1 MIPLPQR
8 CDVASF
14 PGPAVSPESIL
25 EGLTSFRLSAAL
37 KTGIEIDLFTGIA
50 EGKNTTAALAT
61 HCQAAERG
69 VRILCDFLV
78 INEFLTKDDGHYAL
92 SPNAAMFLDRRS
104 PAYLG
109 PMANFLASTENIDIF
124 KDLTSAVRR
133 GGAVFQPGG
142 TVAPENPMWV
152 EFARSM
158 APLMALPAELI
169 AQGAGA
175 LKGKVKVLDVA
186 AGHGLFGIAIARH
199 NPEAEIYA
207 VDWPAV
213 LEVARENAEKA
224 GVAARHHAIPG
235 SAFDVEFGEG
245 YDAVMLTNFLH
256 HFDPPTI
263 EAFLRKVRAALADG
277 GRAIALEFVPNE
289 DRISPRVPASF
300 SMIMLGTTPAGDA
313 YTFSEFE
320 RMFTNA
326 GFASVEIHPLPP
338 TVQKVILGRK

>member
-1 MIPLPQR
+1 VSSLPG
-8 CDVASF
+8 S
-14 PGPAVSPESIL
+14 AVSPEPIF

-50 EGKNTTAALAT
+50 EGKSTPAT
-61 HCQAAERG
+61 LSAHCQAAERG

-92 SPNAAMFLDRRS
+92 SPTAAMFLDRRS

-109 PMANFLASTENIDIF
+109 TMANFLASTENIDFF
-124 KDLTSAVRR
+124 KDLTSAVRH

-175 LKGKVKVLDVA
+175 VKGKVKVLDIA

-224 GVAARHHAIPG
+224 GVAGRYHALPG
-235 SAFDVEFGEG
+235 NAFDVEFGDG
-245 YDAVMLTNFLH
+245 YDVVLLTNFLH
-256 HFDPPTI
+256 HFDPRTI
-263 EAFLRKVRAALADG
+263 EAFLRKVRTALADG

-300 SMIMLGTTPAGDA
+300 SIIMLGTTPAGDA
-313 YTFSEFE
+313 YTFHELE
-320 RMFTNA
+320 QMFRNA
-326 GFASVEIHPLPP
+326 GFESAEMQALPP
-338 TVQKVILGRK
+338 TVQNVILARK

>member
-1 MIPLPQR
+1 M
-8 CDVASF
+8 
-14 PGPAVSPESIL
+14 
-25 EGLTSFRLSAAL
+25 
-37 KTGIEIDLFTGIA
+37 
-50 EGKNTTAALAT
+50 
-61 HCQAAERG
+61 
-69 VRILCDFLV
+69 
-78 INEFLTKDDGHYAL
+78 
-92 SPNAAMFLDRRS
+92 
-104 PAYLG
+104 
-109 PMANFLASTENIDIF
+109 
-124 KDLTSAVRR
+124 
-133 GGAVFQPGG
+133 
-142 TVAPENPMWV
+142 
-152 EFARSM
+152 
-158 APLMALPAELI
+158 
-169 AQGAGA
+169 
-175 LKGKVKVLDVA
+175 
-186 AGHGLFGIAIARH
+186 
-199 NPEAEIYA
+199 
-207 VDWPAV
+207 

-224 GVAARHHAIPG
+224 GVANRHHAIPG